1 VITAEGLV
9 VRRGQRTIVPG
20 LDLFV
25 RRGDRIALVGPN
37 GSGKSTT
44 LDVLRGARAP
54 DAGSVRHGVGLRL
67 ARADQTAEPWGRAAD
82 DGTTIHH
89 GAATVGHMLRDLNP
103 GITDTDIWRVTAS
116 VGVPSAPE
124 RPLSDLSGGER
135 RRLTLARIAVTD
147 AHLLVL
153 DEPTHHLDVRAVE
166 ALESLLESFTGTL
179 LLATHDRLLVERL
192 ATSVWRFGDHG
203 LDPDSVVP
211 G

>member
-1 VITAEGLV
+1 
-9 VRRGQRTIVPG
+9 
-20 LDLFV
+20 
-25 RRGDRIALVGPN
+25 
-37 GSGKSTT
+37 
-44 LDVLRGARAP
+44 
-54 DAGSVRHGVGLRL
+54 
-67 ARADQTAEPWGRAAD
+67 
-82 DGTTIHH
+82 
-89 GAATVGHMLRDLNP
+89 MLRDLNP